1 MSDKCIYCGEVIDE
15 DRLWFLN
22 LQKRTL
28 TCQNCTME
36 KCVHKEKVKI
46 VKSKT
51 DREMKNDAEKRAD
64 LAAAR
69 KELKK
74 YNKYNKRVRH
84 NKNKKGRKKK

>member
-1 MSDKCIYCGEVIDE
+1 
-15 DRLWFLN
+15 
-22 LQKRTL
+22 
-28 TCQNCTME
+28 ME
-36 KCVHKEKVKI
+36 QCVHKEKVKI

-74 YNKYNKRVRH
+74 YNKYNKRVRY